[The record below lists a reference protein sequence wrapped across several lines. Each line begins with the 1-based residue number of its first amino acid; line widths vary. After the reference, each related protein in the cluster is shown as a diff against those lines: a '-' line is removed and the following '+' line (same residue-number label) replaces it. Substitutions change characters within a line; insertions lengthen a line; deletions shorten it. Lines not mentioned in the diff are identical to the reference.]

1 MNKII
6 TLIIALFFL
15 NNCSF
20 NENSRIWKNKDKN
33 KNIINQ
39 ENLKE
44 LFVKEEIISSELNPE
59 LPINLK
65 KTNRYTEFANNLNNY
80 GSQNYKGLLK
90 KEKTYTFSK
99 LENVNHLNFE
109 PVFLDDGV
117 IFFGKKG
124 TITRYNNEKK
134 IIWKQNYYS
143 KAEKKLNP
151 KLFFA
156 IENKTLLVADNIA
169 KYYSIDITTGKL
181 NWSKNNS
188 YPFNSEIKKYKDKI
202 FSVDYKNIL
211 RCYNIDDGSEC
222 WNLKTEDSFTI
233 SNIKYSLIIEYDNII
248 FSNSI
253 GDITAVDI
261 KTGLIKWQLP
271 TQSNSIINETY
282 NFKNSKLVSDKN
294 SLYFSNNKNE
304 FYSIDLQT
312 GTVNWTNK
320 INSNIKPII
329 IKNFIFTISN
339 EGYLYVVDKNKGNI
353 LRVTDLF
360 TNYKDKNRKNIYP
373 VGFVIGNKKIYLSNS
388 DGKLLV
394 VDIETGQTNKIQKIS
409 GDLISEPFIFN
420 RNLFV
425 IKNGSIAK
433 YN

>member
-1 MNKII
+1 VIK
-6 TLIIALFFL
+6 LFFISFLFLLL
-15 NNCSF
+15 NNCSL
-20 NENSRIWKNKDKN
+20 NDNSKIWKNKENKFETN
-33 KNIINQ
+33 KNFKKIFVEEKKDISEFNPSLKLNLSIN
-39 ENLKE
+39 ENKTIFNE
-44 LFVKEEIISSELNPE
+44 NNFGSQRYNGELNK
-59 LPINLK
+59 I
-65 KTNRYTEFANNLNNY
+65 A
-80 GSQNYKGLLK
+80 NYK
-90 KEKTYTFSK
+90 FSK
-99 LENVNHLNFE
+99 FDQINKLDFK
-109 PVFLDDGV
+109 PIFLKNGI
-117 IFFGKKG
+117 IFFDKKG
-124 TITRYNNEKK
+124 SIIRYGNNQK
-134 IIWKQNYYS
+134 IIWKKNHYT
-143 KAEKKLNP
+143 KAEKKLKP
-151 KLFFA
+151 KLNFFLDSG
-156 IENKTLLVADNIA
+156 NLLVTDSIA
-169 KYYSIDITTGKL
+169 KYYSINLETAEL
-181 NWSKNNS
+181 NWIRNNI